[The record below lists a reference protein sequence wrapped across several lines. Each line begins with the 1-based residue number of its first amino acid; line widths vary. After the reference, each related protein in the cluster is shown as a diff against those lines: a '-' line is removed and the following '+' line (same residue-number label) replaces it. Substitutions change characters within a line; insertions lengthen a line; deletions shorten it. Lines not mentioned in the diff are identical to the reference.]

1 MSLREDIARAI
12 QLGLQ
17 EIQDPR
23 SVLVTREP
31 FEVEKLAI
39 TQFPALLIK
48 TASEERL
55 NVSMGASAIGRRTGT
70 IEMNVRGFV
79 RGTDLDTKRNEII
92 DAVEQAIDLDRY
104 WGLKDR
110 GVLDSQITQIEI
122 IDRVPPLAEI
132 SITITVNYNYL
143 RN

>member
-1 MSLREDIARAI
+1 MSLREDLAQAI
-12 QLGLQ
+12 QVGLQ
-17 EIQDPR
+17 EIQNPR
-23 SVLVTREP
+23 LVLVTREP

-48 TASEERL
+48 SGSEERQ
-55 NVSMGASAIGRRTGT
+55 NVTMGSTAIGRRVGK

-92 DAVEQAIDLDRY
+92 DAVERAIDLDQN

-110 GVLDSQITQIEI
+110 GVLGSQISVIEI
-122 IDRVPPLAEI
+122 IDRAPPLAEI